1 MEQTLRG
8 AHQDLIVWQKA
19 MRLAAQVHEATRRF
33 PRDERFGLLLQMRR
47 AAVSIPS
54 NLAEGAA
61 RRTTREFLAFL
72 HIARGS
78 QAELDTQLRLATEF
92 HYLAPE
98 CATDLLL
105 KTEEVGRMLTALI
118 AALRRR
124 DNR

>member
-1 MEQTLRG
+1 MDSGPSG
-8 AHQDLIVWQKA
+8 AHYDLIVWQKA
-19 MRLAAQVHEATRRF
+19 MRLAAQVHDATRRF
-33 PRDERFGLLLQMRR
+33 PGHERFGLCQQLRR

-78 QAELDTQLRLATEF
+78 QAELDTQLRLATDF
-92 HYLAPE
+92 SYLSSEAL
-98 CATDLLL
+98 DSLLAN
-105 KTEEVGRMLTALI
+105 TNEVGRLLTALI

-124 DNR
+124 ETS

>member
-1 MEQTLRG
+1 MRQALRG

-19 MRLAAQVHEATRRF
+19 MRLAAQIHDATRRF
-33 PRDERFGLLLQMRR
+33 PSDERFGLLLQMRR

-92 HYLAPE
+92 RYLAPDRANE
-98 CATDLLL
+98 LLL

-124 DNR
+124 DGR

>member
-1 MEQTLRG
+1 MEQALRG
-8 AHQDLIVWQKA
+8 AHQDLVVWQKA

-92 HYLAPE
+92 QYLAPE